1 MPQLHPVW
9 SLRTVSSEQI
19 TFMRWTLHYNSKFMN
34 QNITDALIITARFDF
49 SLIDFKRLQT
59 DTLYGNHFEYCWIGK
74 VQVHKH
80 IIKCS
85 PHSC

>member
-1 MPQLHPVW
+1 MPQLLLVW
-9 SLRTVSSEQI
+9 STMSSEQI
-19 TFMRWTLHYNSKFMN
+19 TFMRWTLHYNSRFMN
-34 QNITDALIITARFDF
+34 QNVTDDLIITARFDF
-49 SLIDFKRLQT
+49 SLIECKQLQT
-59 DTLYGNHFEYCWIGK
+59 NTLYGNHFEYCWIGK

>member
-1 MPQLHPVW
+1 MPQLLLVW
-9 SLRTVSSEQI
+9 STMSSEQI

-34 QNITDALIITARFDF
+34 QNITARFDF

-85 PHSC
+85 LNSC